1 MKNHFI
7 SPKMKTA
14 IIIISI
20 VFTFVFEPLTYAH
33 DGHPDPV
40 LQEIN
45 DYVMAIQLLRINDSA
60 ATNIFKTWQELRAE
74 SWEIRN
80 LTDEQNLLMNSDAV
94 MKQISK
100 TRSKQKQLLKECR
113 VYFANLIEQE
123 PAVKFIVDQ
132 SITAIWDAPPLEVQQ
147 GHFKVLLVEIQNK
160 RNSKAEL
167 TMESNSSD
175 DILFWNKQFTLEA
188 KTSRYTFVVL
198 APLRESQITNTLNI
212 SDEPGNKTNVILN
225 VKGIPM
231 YEKPFVLMPD
241 SIPTHVVVPDY
252 VNVPVDKAITFSE
265 SVKFSI
271 TDKETGK
278 PLSARIEVSDK
289 EGNLYWTP
297 IKGPSYAVSRNMEWG
312 WHTALW
318 EYQPGPYF
326 YMQGNAELGV
336 SPQGKRAKV
345 YHGYEYRPAEVEV
358 PGHGKVNIGLER
370 WINMPELGWY
380 SGQTHIH
387 TTDIGI
393 PVQFS
398 KFWPL
403 ISRAEDL
410 HVSSILTLK
419 GEWDTHAIYANEFP
433 MGIRKSYSNADHIIT
448 YGEEFRNNPYGH
460 LAFIGLNSLIQPI
473 STGALG
479 ELGGPDYPPNS
490 YVLEEAV
497 AQGATTI
504 AAHFGNFTENVGQ
517 IKSSWPST
525 GFEMP
530 VDIALGNVHMAEI
543 AGNGG
548 QMKVWYDILN
558 CGFKIAATAGPDWA
572 IKDTPRVYVNL
583 ENEDFTLA
591 NWRRNLQNGKSFITT
606 GPMLFFTVN
615 GEQPGSTLNVIK
627 GPVQFQIDAR
637 ALTPEGKIPLEIVYN
652 GEVIHTTTEV
662 SSQITLEDSGWIA
675 ARCKG
680 AHTNPVYINFE
691 GRPAGHAE
699 PAKKFIKIID
709 RLSEWVNTKALFYD
723 EHQKKEVLEVIGQ
736 GRDVY
741 ENIIN
746 RAGELNRR

>member
-1 MKNHFI
+1 
-7 SPKMKTA
+7 MKTA
-14 IIIISI
+14 IIIFSL
-20 VFTFVFEPLTYAH
+20 VFSFVFEPLTYAH
-33 DGHPDPV
+33 DGHSDPV
-40 LQEIN
+40 LEEIN
-45 DYVMAIQLLRINDSA
+45 DYVMAIQLLRINDSD
-60 ATNIFKTWQELRAE
+60 ATNIFKTWQELKAE

-80 LTDEQNLLMNSDAV
+80 LTDEQNLLMNSETV
-94 MKQISK
+94 MKQIS
-100 TRSKQKQLLKECR
+100 RARAKQKQLLKECR
-113 VYFANLIEQE
+113 IYFGKLIEQE
-123 PAVKFIVDQ
+123 PTVKFIVDQ
-132 SITAIWDAPPLEVQQ
+132 SITAIWDAPPVEVQQ

-167 TMESNSSD
+167 TMKSDSSD

-198 APLRESQITNTLNI
+198 APLSESQITKPLNI
-212 SDEPGNKTNVILN
+212 SDEPGNKTSVMLS

-231 YEKPFVLMPD
+231 KEAPFVLTPD
-241 SIPTHVVVPDY
+241 SISTHVVVPDY
-252 VNVPVDKAITFSE
+252 VNTPVKKVVGFSE

-278 PLSARIEVSDK
+278 PLSARVEVSDK
-289 EGNLYWTP
+289 AGNFYWTP
-297 IKGPSYAVSRNMEWG
+297 IKGPSYSVSRNMEWG
-312 WHTALW
+312 WRTALW

-326 YMQGNAELGV
+326 YMEGNAELGV

-358 PGHGKVNIGLER
+358 PGHGKLNIALER

-403 ISRAEDL
+403 ISQAEDL

-433 MGIRKSYSNADHIIT
+433 MGIRNSFSTAEHIIT

-490 YVLEEAV
+490 YVLEDAV

-504 AAHFGNFTENVGQ
+504 AAHFGNFTESVDQ

-615 GEQPGSTLNVIK
+615 GEQPGSTLSVKK
-627 GPVQFQIDAR
+627 GPVQLQIDAR
-637 ALTPEGKIPLEIVYN
+637 ALTPEGEIPVEIVYN
-652 GEVIHTTTEV
+652 GDVIYTSTEV

-691 GRPAGHAE
+691 GRPAGNAGA
-699 PAKKFIKIID
+699 AKKFIKIID

-723 EHQKKEVLEVIGQ
+723 EHQKNAVLEVIGQ

-741 ENIIN
+741 ENIIH